1 MVSEDNTGSVIE
13 SYSVK
18 AGKGIE
24 KATLDNESFLDI
36 DGAKWLEKTKG
47 TATLTVVWAKGYN
60 ANGYHLE
67 ADGCKV
73 TKNTNGTYT
82 LSKITKNTTIFAAP
96 TTFTITYKS
105 ENGSL
110 QTTNPV
116 TYTCETEDITLAAPS
131 REGSTFLG
139 WTGTDLAGTTKN
151 VTIKKG
157 SFGDRIYTAVWNNE
171 SQTVQ
176 QEIFILPKVLVKGK
190 AIQKLSWNKI
200 DEADGYFIYSSVSGK
215 KMKKV
220 FDTRKRASKKKA
232 KKSTAKSTGAK
243 TVTYTFKKRKS
254 GTVYQYQ
261 IRAYKLVNGKKKVF
275 CKSMVVYS
283 VANNQSGKLT
293 NVKNIKLKKK
303 SYILQVKQTAKI
315 KAKYTAYKKNKKLYS
330 RVKTFRY
337 ISSNTNVATVTKAG
351 KIKAVKAGTCTI
363 YVLAHNGVR
372 KAVKVTV
379 R

>member
-1 MVSEDNTGSVIE
+1 M
-13 SYSVK
+13 
-18 AGKGIE
+18 
-24 KATLDNESFLDI
+24 
-36 DGAKWLEKTKG
+36 
-47 TATLTVVWAKGYN
+47 
-60 ANGYHLE
+60 
-67 ADGCKV
+67 
-73 TKNTNGTYT
+73 
-82 LSKITKNTTIFAAP
+82 
-96 TTFTITYKS
+96 
-105 ENGSL
+105 
-110 QTTNPV
+110 
-116 TYTCETEDITLAAPS
+116 
-131 REGSTFLG
+131 
-139 WTGTDLAGTTKN
+139 AGTTKN

-171 SQTVQ
+171 SRTVQ
-176 QEIFILPKVLVKGK
+176 QEVFILPKVLVKGK
-190 AIQKLSWNKI
+190 AVQKLSWNKI
-200 DEADGYFIYSSVSGK
+200 DGADGYVIYSSVAGK

-220 FDTRKRASKKKA
+220 LDTKKRSSKKKA
-232 KKSTAKSTGAK
+232 KKSTAKSTRSK
-243 TVTYTFKKRKS
+243 TITRTFKKRKS

-293 NVKNIKLKKK
+293 NVKKIKLKKK
-303 SYILQVKQTAKI
+303 SYTLQVKQTAKI

-337 ISSNTNVATVTKAG
+337 ISSNTNVATVTKVG

-363 YVLAHNGVR
+363 YVLAHNGMR

>member
-1 MVSEDNTGSVIE
+1 
-13 SYSVK
+13 
-18 AGKGIE
+18 
-24 KATLDNESFLDI
+24 
-36 DGAKWLEKTKG
+36 
-47 TATLTVVWAKGYN
+47 
-60 ANGYHLE
+60 
-67 ADGCKV
+67 
-73 TKNTNGTYT
+73 
-82 LSKITKNTTIFAAP
+82 
-96 TTFTITYKS
+96 
-105 ENGSL
+105 
-110 QTTNPV
+110 
-116 TYTCETEDITLAAPS
+116 
-131 REGSTFLG
+131 
-139 WTGTDLAGTTKN
+139 
-151 VTIKKG
+151 
-157 SFGDRIYTAVWNNE
+157 
-171 SQTVQ
+171 
-176 QEIFILPKVLVKGK
+176 
-190 AIQKLSWNKI
+190 
-200 DEADGYFIYSSVSGK
+200 
-215 KMKKV
+215 MKKV

-303 SYILQVKQTAKI
+303 SYTLQVKQTAKI

-351 KIKAVKAGTCTI
+351 KIKTVKAGTCTI

>member
-1 MVSEDNTGSVIE
+1 M
-13 SYSVK
+13 
-18 AGKGIE
+18 
-24 KATLDNESFLDI
+24 
-36 DGAKWLEKTKG
+36 
-47 TATLTVVWAKGYN
+47 
-60 ANGYHLE
+60 
-67 ADGCKV
+67 
-73 TKNTNGTYT
+73 
-82 LSKITKNTTIFAAP
+82 
-96 TTFTITYKS
+96 
-105 ENGSL
+105 
-110 QTTNPV
+110 
-116 TYTCETEDITLAAPS
+116 
-131 REGSTFLG
+131 
-139 WTGTDLAGTTKN
+139 
-151 VTIKKG
+151 
-157 SFGDRIYTAVWNNE
+157 
-171 SQTVQ
+171 
-176 QEIFILPKVLVKGK
+176 VKGK
-190 AIQKLSWNKI
+190 AVQKLSWNKI
-200 DEADGYFIYSSVSGK
+200 DGADGYVIYSSVAGK

-220 FDTRKRASKKKA
+220 LDTRKRSSKKKA

-293 NVKNIKLKKK
+293 NVKKIKLKKK
-303 SYILQVKQTAKI
+303 SYTLQVKQTAKI

-337 ISSNTNVATVTKAG
+337 ISSNTNVATVTKVG

-363 YVLAHNGVR
+363 YVLAHNGMR